1 MTGEDM
7 PMTAPAKRINKTKYA
22 ALLAEVLP
30 RPIQSEAENERAL
43 KVVDKLM
50 SKGED
55 KLTTE
60 EGVLLELLIQ
70 LIERFE
76 EQHYAIP
83 EAPGHRVLRTLME
96 NRGLKQKD
104 LLPIFGSKG
113 IASEVINGKRAISK
127 EQAKKLGEFFHLSPA
142 AFI

>member
-1 MTGEDM
+1 ML
-7 PMTAPAKRINKTKYA
+7 MTAPAKKINKEKYA

-30 RPIQSEAENERAL
+30 RPIQTEAENERAL
-43 KVVDKLM
+43 EIVEKLM

-55 KLTTE
+55 KITAE
-60 EGVLLELLIQ
+60 ESVLFELLIQ

-76 EQHYAIP
+76 QQHYAIP
-83 EAPGHRVLRTLME
+83 EAPANRVLKTLME

-104 LLPIFGSKG
+104 LLPIFGSMG
-113 IASEVINGKRAISK
+113 IISQVINGKRAIST
-127 EQAKKLGEFFHLSPA
+127 EQAKKLGEFFNLSPA